1 MIRSVSFASDSSSK
15 RPMSSLPAP
24 APTPAPPRS
33 QSQNSQCSSF
43 PFTHGFTHQ
52 WTGFSPQWKT
62 DALEQVRT
70 PNVARRQPDP
80 GPTQQQRFP
89 QVGVQTFLGRTNMP
103 EQYCFHSPG
112 PKYVALGDNQCRYS
126 RWDALSAFSS
136 THPPTATM
144 GRSDDIRF
152 PRIGVRHAKGFEK
165 VNYREEGDMKYNIPG
180 PNMWNAPLAPPKRSS
195 SVWR

>member
-24 APTPAPPRS
+24 APPTPAPPRS

-80 GPTQQQRFP
+80 GPTQQQRCSLPLLSCVRIQFGVGRFP

-112 PKYVALGDNQCRYS
+112 VPNHGADLLHEPTHLMLLTGPKYVALGDNQCRYS
-126 RWDALSAFSS
+126 RW
-136 THPPTATM
+136 
-144 GRSDDIRF
+144 
-152 PRIGVRHAKGFEK
+152 
-165 VNYREEGDMKYNIPG
+165 
-180 PNMWNAPLAPPKRSS
+180 
-195 SVWR
+195 